1 MKKYFIYALTAI
13 AALNLTGCSEE
24 ALETSPTEMVSGSGM
39 FNNASAALVPL
50 NGIYRLMY
58 TQGWSTTG
66 NTQQCDGLTAW
77 NLCADVMGDDM
88 VMGAPGSGWFWYDFT
103 YDVKDAYT
111 SGAWRSYDLWNGYY
125 TLISNANY
133 IIAAEAEME
142 GTPSEVNYVIGQA
155 YAIRAYCYHML
166 AQYFSRPYIKG
177 DADRLREKCVPLYTE
192 PTAAGTEGAPRASID
207 SVYSLVRRDI
217 DKAIVMLENAPKQT
231 HATHIDYRVANGI
244 KARICSV
251 TGEWDQVLAAA
262 QAAQT
267 GYSIGSATEILSG
280 LNSVSL
286 PNVMWGAE
294 IISDQAPGWGPI
306 HYHMDALSLYEV
318 DETQVYGFS
327 APKNINIE
335 LYVKMGANDVRRDWW
350 LTNEQIAAK
359 YKDAEGAPLA
369 IDGAYLIQNKIRF
382 ADPTLGI
389 GDKMWMRVEEMYLS
403 EAEALCRLGRD
414 AEAQAVL
421 NKLVQTRDEDYDCST
436 KTGTAMGAL
445 TSDYTGSLLEE
456 IIIQR
461 RIELWGE
468 FGRVFDIRRLGQGF
482 KRTTAQGYTTNALIA
497 NTDVNDP
504 NTWAWVMTIPQ
515 AEFDGNKNLDQVV
528 DQNYVGVK
536 GQPEDLSTIY
546 AY

>member
-13 AALNLTGCSEE
+13 AALNFAGCSEE

-39 FNNASAALVPL
+39 FDNATAALVPL

-77 NLCADVMGDDM
+77 NLCAEVMGDDLI
-88 VMGAPGSGWFWYDFT
+88 MGAPGSGWYWYDCT

-133 IIAAEAEME
+133 IIAAEGTMA

-166 AQYFSRPYIKG
+166 AQYFSRPYIKE
-177 DADRLREKCVPLYTE
+177 DTNRLREKCVPLYTE
-192 PTAAGTEGAPRASID
+192 PTAAGTEGAPRASIEA
-207 SVYSLVRRDI
+207 VYTQIRSDI
-217 DKAIVMLENAPKQT
+217 EKAVTLLENAPSQT
-231 HATHIDYRVANGI
+231 HKSHIDYRVANGI

-251 TGEWDQVLAAA
+251 TGEWEEVLTAA
-262 QAAQT
+262 QAAQQ
-267 GYSIGSATEILSG
+267 GYTIGSKADILSG
-280 LNSVSL
+280 LNSVKL

-327 APKNINIE
+327 APKNINLE
-335 LYVKMGANDVRRDWW
+335 LYAKIGAADVRRGWW
-350 LTNEQIAAK
+350 LSNEEIAAK
-359 YKDAEGAPLA
+359 YKDAEGNGLV
-369 IDGAYLIQNKIRF
+369 IEGANMIQNKIRF

-403 EAEALCRLGRD
+403 EAEALCRLGRET
-414 AEAQAVL
+414 EAQTVL
-421 NKLVQTRDEDYDCST
+421 NNLIQTRDVNYNCSA
-436 KTGTAMGAL
+436 KTGTAMGEL
-445 TSDYTGSLLEE
+445 TSNYTGSLLEE

-468 FGRVFDIRRLGQGF
+468 YGRLFDIRRLGQGF
-482 KRTTAQGYTTNALIA
+482 KRTTAQGYPTNALITD
-497 NTDVNDP
+497 TDVEDP
-504 NTWAWVMTIPQ
+504 NTWAWVLTIPQ
-515 AEFDGNKNLDQVV
+515 KEFDGNKNLNQVK
-528 DQNYVGVK
+528 DQNYMGVK
-536 GQPEDLSTIY
+536 GQPEDPSIIY

>member
-13 AALNLTGCSEE
+13 AALSFTGCSEE
-24 ALETSPTEMVSGSGM
+24 ALETTPTNQVSGSGM
-39 FNNASAALVPL
+39 FNNATAALVPL

-77 NLCADVMGDDM
+77 NLCAEVMGDDLI
-88 VMGAPGSGWFWYDFT
+88 MGATGSGWYWYDFT

-133 IIAAEAEME
+133 IIAAEKEME

-166 AQYFSRPYIKG
+166 AQFFSRPYIKD
-177 DADRLREKCVPLYTE
+177 DANRLREKCVPLYTE

-207 SVYSLVRRDI
+207 SVYAQVRRDI
-217 DKAIVMLENAPKQT
+217 DKAVAMLKDAPAQT
-231 HATHIDYRVANGI
+231 HKSHIDYCVANGI

-251 TGEWDQVLAAA
+251 TGEWDEVLTASKEA
-262 QAAQT
+262 QAN
-267 GYSIGSATEILSG
+267 YSIGSAGDILSG
-280 LNSVSL
+280 LNSVKL

-306 HYHMDALSLYEV
+306 HYHMDALSLYMI
-318 DETQVYGFS
+318 DETEVYGFS
-327 APKNINIE
+327 APKNINLE
-335 LYVKMGANDVRRDWW
+335 LYAKMGAKDVRRGWW
-350 LTNEQIAAK
+350 LSNEQLASEYNVEIA
-359 YKDAEGAPLA
+359 GANM
-369 IDGAYLIQNKIRF
+369 IQNKIRF
-382 ADPTLGI
+382 SDPSLGI

-414 AEAQAVL
+414 AEAQVVL
-421 NKLVQTRDEDYDCST
+421 NKLVQTRDADYDCSA
-436 KTGTAMGAL
+436 KTGTEMGAL

-456 IIIQR
+456 IIVQR

-482 KRTTAQGYTTNALIA
+482 KRTAAQGYTTNALIL

-504 NTWAWVMTIPQ
+504 NTWAWVLTIPQ
-515 AEFDGNKNLDQVV
+515 KEFDGNKNLNQIK
-528 DQNYVGVK
+528 DQNYMGVK
-536 GQPEDLSTIY
+536 GQPEDLSSIY